1 MTKRQMSESFE
12 LGALLTAAGGFL
24 DAYTY
29 VARGGVFA
37 NAQTGNLVLLAMN
50 LAGREFRQ
58 ALYYLIPVLAFALG
72 VLLAEWIRRRVNLSG
87 TRLHWRHFIIAG
99 EMAVLAVVACLPQEW
114 NMAANVAVSFVCSLQ
129 VQSFRK
135 VEGSA
140 YATTMCT
147 GNLRSGTELLFRGWA
162 DGDRDALRKSMR
174 YYAIIVCFMLGAI
187 LGVTLTRWMGE
198 RAVLACCALL
208 AVGFVMMFVTD
219 RAL

>member
-1 MTKRQMSESFE
+1 MIGRQMSESFE

-50 LAGREFRQ
+50 LAECRVWQ
-58 ALYYLIPVLAFALG
+58 AAYYLIPVLAFAAG
-72 VLLAEWIRRRVNLSG
+72 VLISEYIRRRVRLSD

-99 EMAVLAVVACLPQEW
+99 EVAVLAVVAFLPQQW

-147 GNLRSGTELLFRGWA
+147 GNLRSGTELLFHGWA
-162 DGDRDALRKSMR
+162 DGDRSALRKSIR

-187 LGVTLTRWMGE
+187 FGVILTRWIGD

-208 AVGFVMMFVTD
+208 AAGFGMMFATD